1 MDVIEVVPF
10 AAARVQELHEIH
22 VASGYEQS
30 SNTRIRKSRKDFH
43 LRRRA
48 NAYKSHKFPAR
59 FRVKPRAKQSATG
72 VEERCRK
79 HRRRAMLRQKSDRL
93 ATHQWHAKRMKMGK
107 VDGIWVSLHRLDRG
121 TAAALLAPS
130 TVCDTSYL
138 SVIDVH
144 GPKEDVLEALDSILD
159 ESLTDDVLHGD
170 VEGASMLYHADAFP
184 MNAIGPARVMCKRSR
199 DEDSSSLHVWLWTY
213 PSMVPPLLSTL
224 ASLDSHNVCVQ
235 RRADLCRFELRGPQ
249 APRVMTRVFQSHD
262 RLRWTTNQ
270 TLETSRIQ
278 SWQFTD
284 PRTQPKARKNTGMSS
299 LVDAPPA
306 SVPDPA
312 CPVTKAKLPPTDELT
327 VAALNARFA
336 SVLRWATEQGTGYS
350 QLVSPTPPDPLA
362 VPTPQP
368 ADANNATD
376 SILWDATAMP
386 PPFVHDHIVNQPPRR
401 HNNPSDAAVPSF
413 PSITVQN
420 ALGWDVIVHANMA
433 PTVLK
438 ALVFAG
444 ASAIGMDERQALRTR
459 HHLLNFPRDYPDTGA
474 GREFWEAVRREKEA
488 KHTATPKAKRTPF
501 HALQV
506 ASPFAPDWRLLF
518 SNDLTDFCVLRGA
531 EFMEPFPFYN
541 PSAKQ
546 DLAMVPTAM
555 STLICVQVALPRRGT
570 VEDNAMICFPTE
582 RDVAEFERDDRWQG
596 EMELTAKQAK
606 KRSDEIE
613 VRDDIHKR
621 KGLRDIGPV
630 DAIGDGFRHFRRACA
645 GVAARRRIL

>member
-107 VDGIWVSLHRLDRG
+107 VDGMWVSLHRLDRG

-235 RRADLCRFELRGPQ
+235 RRADLCRFELRGAQ

-262 RLRWTTNQ
+262 RLRWTAHQ

-336 SVLRWATEQGTGYS
+336 SVLRWATEQGAGYS

-362 VPTPQP
+362 VPTPEP

-401 HNNPSDAAVPSF
+401 HNNPSDATVPSF
-413 PSITVQN
+413 PSITVQS

-438 ALVFAG
+438 SLVFAG

-459 HHLLNFPRDYPDTGA
+459 HHLLKY
-474 GREFWEAVRREKEA
+474 
-488 KHTATPKAKRTPF
+488 
-501 HALQV
+501 
-506 ASPFAPDWRLLF
+506 
-518 SNDLTDFCVLRGA
+518 
-531 EFMEPFPFYN
+531 
-541 PSAKQ
+541 
-546 DLAMVPTAM
+546 VP
-555 STLICVQVALPRRGT
+555 LNV
-570 VEDNAMICFPTE
+570 
-582 RDVAEFERDDRWQG
+582 
-596 EMELTAKQAK
+596 
-606 KRSDEIE
+606 
-613 VRDDIHKR
+613 
-621 KGLRDIGPV
+621 
-630 DAIGDGFRHFRRACA
+630 
-645 GVAARRRIL
+645 

>member
-107 VDGIWVSLHRLDRG
+107 VDGMWVSLHRLDRG

-262 RLRWTTNQ
+262 RLRWTANQ

-299 LVDAPPA
+299 LVDAAPA

-312 CPVTKAKLPPTDELT
+312 
-327 VAALNARFA
+327 
-336 SVLRWATEQGTGYS
+336 
-350 QLVSPTPPDPLA
+350 
-362 VPTPQP
+362 
-368 ADANNATD
+368 
-376 SILWDATAMP
+376 
-386 PPFVHDHIVNQPPRR
+386 
-401 HNNPSDAAVPSF
+401 
-413 PSITVQN
+413 
-420 ALGWDVIVHANMA
+420 
-433 PTVLK
+433 
-438 ALVFAG
+438 
-444 ASAIGMDERQALRTR
+444 
-459 HHLLNFPRDYPDTGA
+459 
-474 GREFWEAVRREKEA
+474 
-488 KHTATPKAKRTPF
+488 
-501 HALQV
+501 
-506 ASPFAPDWRLLF
+506 
-518 SNDLTDFCVLRGA
+518 
-531 EFMEPFPFYN
+531 
-541 PSAKQ
+541 
-546 DLAMVPTAM
+546 
-555 STLICVQVALPRRGT
+555 
-570 VEDNAMICFPTE
+570 
-582 RDVAEFERDDRWQG
+582 
-596 EMELTAKQAK
+596 
-606 KRSDEIE
+606 
-613 VRDDIHKR
+613 
-621 KGLRDIGPV
+621 
-630 DAIGDGFRHFRRACA
+630 
-645 GVAARRRIL
+645 